1 MPQNFAAGGSDDRHC
16 VDVVYFVFHHFCY
29 TLVFS
34 TVGLITGAIYPAALL
49 LIGISNFSAT
59 SANFKFLASSAV
71 HVGWREPHVFLSGCT
86 NRHRLL
92 STAGNFRSSEMATSK
107 ISQQ

>member
-71 HVGWREPHVFLSGCT
+71 HVGWARAARFYVWLHGSASVIVDWSYF
-86 NRHRLL
+86 
-92 STAGNFRSSEMATSK
+92 
-107 ISQQ
+107 SQQ